1 MKNYFILLFI
11 LSFLVCCKK
20 TIKTDKEIP
29 ITKIV
34 ASDSTH
40 TKNQKKKKELQTKN
54 DFKSLLNSIKEI
66 KHTNNKHQDWM
77 SNRSGFIDKLIDLNR
92 ENLIVKTTS
101 YEYKKDLKFYL
112 HTLTHTNDTI
122 SIKPFLENAQGKP
135 TEGYTRER
143 VLIFAMKNDNQANF
157 IDIPEKLNPLK
168 LREELLDTLYK
179 RIDSDV
185 IECYRTKKCVYK
197 DLRKE
202 KPE

>member
-1 MKNYFILLFI
+1 MKHYAFLLLALLFFGCKQI
-11 LSFLVCCKK
+11 KK
-20 TIKTDKEIP
+20 TKTTEVVTEKIAVDTTSTINEIEIKDTLMGNLNFKKTLSSI
-29 ITKIV
+29 KYV
-34 ASDSTH
+34 KH
-40 TKNQKKKKELQTKN
+40 TK
-54 DFKSLLNSIKEI
+54 D
-66 KHTNNKHQDWM
+66 KHQDWM
-77 SNRSGFIDKLIDLNR
+77 FDRASTLKPSLKLDYSDFK
-92 ENLIVKTTS
+92 VKSTS
-101 YEYKKDLKFYL
+101 YTYKKDLKFYL

-185 IECYRTKKCVYK
+185 IECYRSKKCVYK

-202 KPE
+202 